1 MMAVSSSTV
10 GATEMLLSFG
20 RYGEGNWVGR
30 RREEMP
36 RLRLSSSKVTS
47 LKFDTPVLHSCQGE
61 RPSINASEWHGGK
74 QQSNKGGSNTNCT
87 LKMRFDKHKICQKG
101 INETLKYKCQGEDMM

>member
-1 MMAVSSSTV
+1 MVVSSSTV
-10 GATEMLLSFG
+10 GAIEMLLSFG

-47 LKFDTPVLHSCQGE
+47 LKFDTPVLHSCHGAGRGG

-74 QQSNKGGSNTNCT
+74 QQGSKGGSNTICT
-87 LKMRFDKHKICQKG
+87 LKMRFDKHQSCQRG
-101 INETLKYKCQGEDMM
+101 INEALK

>member
-1 MMAVSSSTV
+1 
-10 GATEMLLSFG
+10 
-20 RYGEGNWVGR
+20 
-30 RREEMP
+30 MP

-74 QQSNKGGSNTNCT
+74 HRLQSSKGGSNTICK
-87 LKMRFDKHKICQKG
+87 LKVRFDKHITCHGG
-101 INETLKYKCQGEDMM
+101 INEALK

>member
-1 MMAVSSSTV
+1 MMVVSSSTV

-61 RPSINASEWHGGK
+61 RPSINASDGSINASDGSEE
-74 QQSNKGGSNTNCT
+74 NIDCRGGSNTICK
-87 LKMRFDKHKICQKG
+87 LKVRFDKHITCHGG
-101 INETLKYKCQGEDMM
+101 INEALK